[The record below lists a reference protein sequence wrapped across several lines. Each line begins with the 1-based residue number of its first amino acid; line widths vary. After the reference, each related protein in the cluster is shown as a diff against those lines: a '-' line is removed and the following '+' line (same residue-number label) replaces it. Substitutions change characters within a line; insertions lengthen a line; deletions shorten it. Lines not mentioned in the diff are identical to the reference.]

1 MSIYL
6 GNTKISGNSKELCF
20 PLFTPVWQDHI
31 VNNASWL
38 RSNTFS
44 WQSGSVYTS
53 AYAHLVADID
63 GITSE
68 TETIAGTTITFYHAA
83 DDHKIILPDQ
93 EANADAI
100 FTATGTAWYYILDTT
115 NQRFKMP
122 RSIHGNIVE
131 KYESDGKWCR
141 VWSDGWCE
149 QGGIAISSNSNITIT
164 FLKEMAD
171 TNYNISI
178 SCSDADKNASNTT
191 TAYWDKTT
199 TSFGTNCSLGGVF
212 YIEQISWEVRGYVA
226 NFPENTQYKYLY
238 FYVGN
243 TIQNETSVNVAGL
256 AEDLNGKADIDL
268 GNLSNAGKIVA
279 SGLGMPSN
287 SYDDLT
293 LGASG
298 ATYTAPADGYFFLHK
313 SSGTISSAYLV
324 GYNADASDYYD
335 IAWGPNF
342 AADDLSLVIPVKKD
356 DEIIIY
362 YTANGTTKNFRFIYA
377 EGSKSLA

>member
-1 MSIYL
+1 MSIYK

-38 RSNTFS
+38 RANTFS
-44 WQSGSVYTS
+44 WQNADVYVS
-53 AYAHLVADID
+53 AYNHLVDDID
-63 GITSE
+63 GVTSE

-93 EANADAI
+93 ETNADAI
-100 FTATGTAWYYILDTT
+100 FTATGTAWYYILDTA
-115 NQRFKMP
+115 NQKFKMP

-131 KYESDGKWCR
+131 KYQNGTDWYR

-149 QGGIAISSNSNITIT
+149 QGGLIARPVSNQSITVDL
-164 FLKEMAD
+164 LKAYKD
-171 TNYNISI
+171 TNWEYVDSMQLYSSTGGAWNVEHE
-178 SCSDADKNASNTT
+178 AS
-191 TAYWDKTT
+191 ALMSKTT
-199 TSFGTNCSLGGVF
+199 SSFTR
-212 YIEQISWEVRGYVA
+212 YIGNGASYSWQACGYIS
-226 NFPENTQYKYLY
+226 NPPENTQYKHLY

-243 TIQNETSVNVAGL
+243 TIQNETSVNVARL

-279 SGLGMPSN
+279 SGLGMPST
-287 SYDDLT
+287 SYEDLT

-298 ATYTAPADGYFFLHK
+298 DTYTAPADGWFLLRK
-313 SSGTISSAYLV
+313 FSNAVNQFMGFYPTSSDGVESEVVVSLANFDSAIY
-324 GYNADASDYYD
+324 
-335 IAWGPNF
+335 
-342 AADDLSLVIPVKKD
+342 IPVRAGQ
-356 DEIIIY
+356 EIVCFY
-362 YTANGTTKNFRFIYA
+362 NLGGNTAAFRFYYA